1 MSIILNETQQIQ
13 VQTHV
18 ELIQKSYAKIEAQK
32 YATSEL
38 EKDFQGFINGVII
51 ESGGDPDKQYTYSL
65 ETGTLEEDEVM
76 LEEDDDPDAETSFD
90 V

>member
-1 MSIILNETQQIQ
+1 MSITLNETQQIQ

-18 ELIQKSYAKIEAQK
+18 DLIQKSYAKIEAQK

-38 EKDFQGFINGVII
+38 EKDFQGFINGVI
-51 ESGGDPDKQYTYSL
+51 SDNGGDPDKQYTYNL
-65 ETGTLEEDEVM
+65 ETGTLEEDVQT
-76 LEEDDDPDAETSFD
+76 AETSFD

>member
-1 MSIILNETQQIQ
+1 MSITLNETQQIQ

-18 ELIQKSYAKIEAQK
+18 DLIQKSYAKIEAQK

-38 EKDFQGFINGVII
+38 EKDFQGFINGVI
-51 ESGGDPDKQYTYSL
+51 SDNGGDPDKQYTYNL
-65 ETGTLEEDEVM
+65 ETGTLEEDV
-76 LEEDDDPDAETSFD
+76 PTAETSFD

>member
-38 EKDFQGFINGVII
+38 EKDIQGFINGVIT
-51 ESGGDPDKQYTYSL
+51 ENGGDPDKQYTYNL
-65 ETGTLEEDEVM
+65 ETGS
-76 LEEDDDPDAETSFD
+76 LEEDDVPDVETSFD